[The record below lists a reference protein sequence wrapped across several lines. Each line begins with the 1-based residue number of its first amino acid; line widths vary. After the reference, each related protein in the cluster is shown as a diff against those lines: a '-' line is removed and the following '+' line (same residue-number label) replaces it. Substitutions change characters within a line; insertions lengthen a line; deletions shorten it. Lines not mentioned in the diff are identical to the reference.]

1 MLKKAKA
8 EARADTSSAKD
19 RAQSML
25 DSSRQI
31 WLAGLGAFAR
41 AKGEGRKVFDTLV
54 KQGESLEKETRNAAA
69 STAAAAREAAAEGA
83 ARVQTI
89 AGDTW
94 DKLEKV
100 FEDRV
105 AKALARLGV
114 HTQSDVEQL
123 SQRVDALA
131 DAVNELIRAQGGK
144 PKARRSA
151 SPVKRIVKSTL
162 KSATRTAKGAATSAS
177 NAAGGAARTAGKGV
191 RVARKVAKAA
201 PGK

>member
-1 MLKKAKA
+1 
-8 EARADTSSAKD
+8 
-19 RAQSML
+19 
-25 DSSRQI
+25 
-31 WLAGLGAFAR
+31 
-41 AKGEGRKVFDTLV
+41 V
-54 KQGESLEKETRNAAA
+54 KQGESLEKETRSAAA

-144 PKARRSA
+144 PKARRKA
-151 SPVKRIVKSTL
+151 SPVKRIVKSTM

-177 NAAGGAARTAGKGV
+177 NAVGGAARTAGKGV

-201 PGK
+201 LGK

>member
-54 KQGESLEKETRNAAA
+54 KQGESLEKETRSAAA

-144 PKARRSA
+144 PKARRKA
-151 SPVKRIVKSTL
+151 SPVKRIVKSTM

-177 NAAGGAARTAGKGV
+177 NAVGGAARTAGKGV

-201 PGK
+201 LGK

>member
-54 KQGESLEKETRNAAA
+54 KQGESLEKETRSAAA

-131 DAVNELIRAQGGK
+131 GAVNELIRAQGGK
-144 PKARRSA
+144 PRAPRKA
-151 SPVKRIVKSTL
+151 SPVKRIVKSTT
-162 KSATRTAKGAATSAS
+162 KR
-177 NAAGGAARTAGKGV
+177 AARTK
-191 RVARKVAKAA
+191 AKAA
-201 PGK
+201 LGK

>member
-8 EARADTSSAKD
+8 EARSESSSAKD

-41 AKGEGRKVFDTLV
+41 AKGEGRKMFDTLV
-54 KQGESLEKETRNAAA
+54 KQGESLEKETRQAAA

-83 ARVQTI
+83 SRVQTI

-105 AKALARLGV
+105 AKSLARLGV

-123 SQRVDALA
+123 SARVDALA
-131 DAVNELIRAQGGK
+131 EAVNALIRAQGGK
-144 PKARRSA
+144 PTARR
-151 SPVKRIVKSTL
+151 PVPGERIATSTAKR
-162 KSATRTAKGAATSAS
+162 AARTAKVAAKSAS
-177 NAAGGAARTAGKGV
+177 NAARTAGKGV
-191 RVARKVAKAA
+191 RVARKAAKVA